1 MFSMF
6 LESSAD
12 VTGNSFGDGNMDVL
26 SSEAAAALV
35 DLHELRI

>member
-1 MFSMF
+1 MF
-6 LESSAD
+6 LVSSAD
-12 VTGNSFGDGNMDVL
+12 APGSSFGDGNMDVL